1 MHDLRM
7 VLPALCAW
15 SAAAIAVSTNA
26 TVACG
31 LAVLGVG
38 LAGVS
43 TVPKRSALL
52 TMALISAVAMVG
64 VCAIATWRMTAI
76 AHSPV
81 HALAQKGQL
90 ATIEAVVRGDAHTFS
105 AHGRTQVVIDV
116 TVRRVETRHESFS
129 DRAPVTVFAE
139 GAAAKLQVGER
150 LTMIGRLS
158 ASAASD
164 TAADFNA
171 LKIGPAEQEAWWWE
185 ASSRLRAAITEA
197 VSRTG
202 TEPSALIPALVH
214 GDDHNLSESV
224 QDDFRRSGLTHL
236 LAVSGTNLTIVLITI
251 LLVGRAGGVRRRG
264 QWILGVI
271 AVAGF
276 VLLARPDP
284 SVLRAAA
291 MGSVGLAA
299 LGYGSSGGLRA
310 LSWAVIVLMTVDPWL
325 STSVGFIL
333 SVCAT
338 AGILLLAPRFAEVLG
353 RHLPRWCAIAIAV
366 PIAAQLACTP
376 VIAAISGQI
385 SIVAILANVA
395 AGPAVAP
402 ATVIGLLGGAVALF
416 SVPTSHLIGALAGL
430 CARWI
435 LFVGHWCASLP
446 GASTEWGGS
455 LWLLGGLCVAA
466 TFAFIWIGA
475 RPALLWGL
483 GLGLA
488 FCMWR
493 PPAPGWPPEGWV
505 MVVCD
510 IGQGDATVLNA
521 GDGSAV
527 VIDAGPEPASI
538 DACLRRLRIDHV
550 RLMVF
555 THGHADHIGGWTG
568 VSQHRQVDQIMVG
581 PTGGPGGN
589 GIPRH
594 EAEAGEAFSVGTMAF
609 QVLGPMETPPFRAD
623 DEGSGAGAN
632 NASVVLTMATRG
644 VRIMLAGD
652 IETEAQEA
660 ILRKFPELSADVLK
674 FAHHGSARQ
683 SEGFVEALHARIATI
698 SVGIDNGYGHP
709 APAALELLRRL
720 HITAYR
726 TDQQGDIAIV
736 LREQQISVLTR

>member
-1 MHDLRM
+1 MA
-7 VLPALCAW
+7 PPSLCAW
-15 SAAAIAVSTNA
+15 TMAAIAVSTNA

-38 LAGVS
+38 LAGLA
-43 TVPKRSALL
+43 TMPKRSKFL
-52 TMALISAVAMVG
+52 TIALISAVAMAG
-64 VCAIATWRMTAI
+64 VCAIAAWRLTTI

-81 HALAQKGQL
+81 HALGEKGQL

-105 AHGRTQVVIDV
+105 AHGSTQVVVDV
-116 TVRRVETRHESFS
+116 TVRRVEARDGSFS

-150 LTMIGRLS
+150 LTMIGRFS
-158 ASAASD
+158 PSDASD
-164 TAADFNA
+164 TAAEFNA
-171 LKIGPAEQEAWWWE
+171 LRLGPAHQEAWWWA
-185 ASSRLRAAITEA
+185 ASSSMRAAVTEA
-197 VSRTG
+197 VSHTG
-202 TEPSALIPALVH
+202 PEPSALIPALVH

-224 QDDFRRSGLTHL
+224 KDDFRRSGLTHL
-236 LAVSGTNLTIVLITI
+236 LAVSGTNLTIVLVTI
-251 LLVGRAGGVRRRG
+251 LLVGRAAGVRRRG
-264 QWILGVI
+264 QWILGAF

-276 VLLARPDP
+276 VILARPDP

-299 LGYGSSGGLRA
+299 LGYGSRGGVRA
-310 LSWAVIVLMTVDPWL
+310 LSWAVIVLMVIDPWL
-325 STSVGFIL
+325 SKSVGFIL

-353 RHLPRWCAIAIAV
+353 RHMPEWCAIAIAV

-376 VIAAISGQI
+376 VIAAISGQV
-385 SIVAILANVA
+385 SIVAILANIA
-395 AGPAVAP
+395 AGPVVAP
-402 ATVIGLLGGAVALF
+402 ATVTGLLGGAVALA
-416 SVPTSHLIGALAGL
+416 SLPTSHLVGAFAGL

-446 GASTEWGGS
+446 GASTQWSGS

-475 RPALLWGL
+475 RPALFWGL

-505 MVVCD
+505 MVACD

-527 VIDAGPEPASI
+527 VIDSGPAPASV

-555 THGHADHIGGWTG
+555 THGHADHIGGWAG
-568 VSQHRQVDQIMVG
+568 VSRNRRVDQIMVG

-594 EAEAGEAFSVGTMAF
+594 AALLGERFAVGALQF
-609 QVLGPMETPPFRAD
+609 EVLGPMETPSFRAD
-623 DEGSGAGAN
+623 VGPAAN
-632 NASVVLTMATRG
+632 NASVVLDLTTRG
-644 VRIMLAGD
+644 VRILLAGD
-652 IETEAQEA
+652 IEPEAQQA
-660 ILRKFPELSADVLK
+660 LLRNYPEVHADVLK
-674 FAHHGSARQ
+674 MPHHGSANQ
-683 SEGFVEALHARIATI
+683 SEELFAGLGVRVATI
-698 SVGIDNGYGHP
+698 SDGMGNDYGHP
-709 APAALELLRRL
+709 SPTALALLKL
-720 HITAYR
+720 HHIATYR

-736 LREQQISVLTR
+736 VQDNRITVLTR

>member
-7 VLPALCAW
+7 ALPALCAW
-15 SAAAIAVSTNA
+15 AMAAIAVSTNA

-38 LAGVS
+38 LAGLA
-43 TVPKRSALL
+43 TVPKRSKLL
-52 TMALISAVAMVG
+52 TLVLISAVAMAG
-64 VCAIATWRMTAI
+64 VCAIAAWRLTTI

-81 HALAQKGQL
+81 HTLAEKGQL
-90 ATIEAVVRGDAHTFS
+90 VTIEAVVRADAHTFS
-105 AHGRTQVVIDV
+105 ARGSTHVVVDV
-116 TVRRVETRHESFS
+116 TVRRVETRNGSFS

-139 GAAAKLQVGER
+139 GAAARLQVGER

-158 ASAASD
+158 PSDASD
-164 TAADFNA
+164 TAAEFNA
-171 LKIGPAEQEAWWWE
+171 LSLGPAHQDAWWWA
-185 ASSRLRAAITEA
+185 ASSRMRAAVTEA
-197 VSRTG
+197 VSHTG

-214 GDDHNLSESV
+214 GDDRNLSETV

-236 LAVSGTNLTIVLITI
+236 LAVSGTNLTIVLVTI
-251 LLVGRAGGVRRRG
+251 LLAGRAAGVRRRG
-264 QWILGVI
+264 QWILGVF

-276 VLLARPDP
+276 VVLARPDP

-299 LGYGSSGGLRA
+299 LGYGSRGGVRA
-310 LSWAVIVLMTVDPWL
+310 LSWAVIVLTVVDPWL
-325 STSVGFIL
+325 SKSVGFIL

-338 AGILLLAPRFAEVLG
+338 AGILLLAPRFAAVLG
-353 RHLPRWCAIAIAV
+353 RHMPRWCAIAIAV

-376 VIAAISGQI
+376 VIAAISGQV
-385 SIVAILANVA
+385 SMVAILANIA
-395 AGPAVAP
+395 AGPVVAP
-402 ATVIGLLGGAVALF
+402 ATITGLLGGAVALA
-416 SVPTSHLIGALAGL
+416 SPSTSHLVGAFAGL

-446 GASTEWGGS
+446 GASTEWDGS
-455 LWLLGGLCVAA
+455 LWLLGGLCVAG

-475 RPALLWGL
+475 RPALFWGL

-488 FCMWR
+488 FCLWR

-505 MVVCD
+505 MVACD

-527 VIDAGPEPASI
+527 VIDAGPEPASV

-555 THGHADHIGGWTG
+555 THGHADHIGGWVG
-568 VSQHRQVDQIMVG
+568 VSRNRRVDQIMVG

-594 EAEAGEAFSVGTMAF
+594 AAILGERFVVGALQF
-609 QVLGPMETPPFRAD
+609 QVLGPMETSSLRAD
-623 DEGSGAGAN
+623 AGPAFN
-632 NASVVLTMATRG
+632 NASVVLDLTTRG
-644 VRIMLAGD
+644 VRILLAGD
-652 IETEAQEA
+652 IEPEAQQA
-660 ILRKFPELSADVLK
+660 LLRNYPDVRADVLK
-674 FAHHGSARQ
+674 MPHHGSANQ
-683 SEGFVEALHARIATI
+683 SEELFARLGARVATI
-698 SVGIDNGYGHP
+698 SDGKDNDYGHP
-709 APAALELLRRL
+709 APAALDLLRKL
-720 HITAYR
+720 HLAAYR

-736 LREQQISVLTR
+736 IQDNRITVLTR

>member
-7 VLPALCAW
+7 ALPALCAW
-15 SAAAIAVSTNA
+15 AMAAIAVSTNA

-38 LAGVS
+38 LAGLA
-43 TVPKRSALL
+43 TVPKRSVFLA
-52 TMALISAVAMVG
+52 TVLISTVAMAG
-64 VCAIATWRMTAI
+64 VCAISAWRLTTI

-81 HALAQKGQL
+81 HTLAEKGQL

-105 AHGRTQVVIDV
+105 AHGSTQVVVDV
-116 TVRRVETRHESFS
+116 TVRRVDTRDASFS

-139 GAAAKLQVGER
+139 GAAAELQVGER
-150 LTMIGRLS
+150 LTMIGRFS
-158 ASAASD
+158 PSDASD

-171 LKIGPAEQEAWWWE
+171 LRLGPAHQEAWWWA
-185 ASSRLRAAITEA
+185 ASSRMRAAVTEA

-236 LAVSGTNLTIVLITI
+236 LAVSGTNLTIVLVTM
-251 LLVGRAGGVRRRG
+251 LLVGRAAGVRRRG
-264 QWILGVI
+264 QWILGVF

-276 VLLARPDP
+276 VILARPDP

-299 LGYGSSGGLRA
+299 LGYGSRGGVRA
-310 LSWAVIVLMTVDPWL
+310 LSWAVIVLMVVDPWL
-325 STSVGFIL
+325 SKSVGFIL

-338 AGILLLAPRFAEVLG
+338 AGILLLAPRFAQVLG
-353 RHLPRWCAIAIAV
+353 RHLPGWCAIAIAV
-366 PIAAQLACTP
+366 PTAAQLACTP
-376 VIAAISGQI
+376 VIAAISGQV
-385 SIVAILANVA
+385 SIVAILANIA
-395 AGPAVAP
+395 AGPVVAP
-402 ATVIGLLGGAVALF
+402 ATVTGLLAGAVALV
-416 SVPTSHLIGALAGL
+416 SPPTSHLVGAFAGL

-475 RPALLWGL
+475 RPALFWGL

-493 PPAPGWPPEGWV
+493 PPAPGWPPDGWV
-505 MVVCD
+505 MVACD

-527 VIDAGPEPASI
+527 VIDSGPAPASV

-555 THGHADHIGGWTG
+555 THGHADHIGGWAG
-568 VSQHRQVDQIMVG
+568 VTRNRQVDQIMVG
-581 PTGGPGGN
+581 STGGPGGN

-594 EAEAGEAFSVGTMAF
+594 VALLGERFAVGALQF
-609 QVLGPMETPPFRAD
+609 QVLGPMETPSFSAD
-623 DEGSGAGAN
+623 AEGGPAAN
-632 NASVVLTMATRG
+632 NASVVLDLTTRG
-644 VRIMLAGD
+644 LRILLAGD
-652 IETEAQEA
+652 IEPEAQKA
-660 ILRKFPELSADVLK
+660 MLRNYPDVHADVLK
-674 FAHHGSARQ
+674 MPHHGSANQ
-683 SEGFVEALHARIATI
+683 SEELFAELGARVATI
-698 SVGIDNGYGHP
+698 SDGIGNDYGHP
-709 APAALELLRRL
+709 APAALALLKL
-720 HITAYR
+720 HHIATYR

-736 LREQQISVLTR
+736 VQDNRITVLTR